1 MTDGGALVA
10 LGKKPM
16 FGMRRREFV
25 TLLGGAAAAWP
36 LAARAQQAERM
47 RRVGVLMPF
56 SADDVEIADPH
67 GGVLADVGTIGL
79 EREVTP
85 TGVANWAARFPLS
98 ARSVAVLRDG
108 WLLLRKRNWSFQS
121 SPLTPSFGF
130 LRLKLRWL
138 RSKVVTL

>member
-1 MTDGGALVA
+1 MKAGGTIPQA
-10 LGKKPM
+10 
-16 FGMRRREFV
+16 
-25 TLLGGAAAAWP
+25 T
-36 LAARAQQAERM
+36 RAQQADRV

-121 SPLTPSFGF
+121 SPLTPSLGF

>member
-1 MTDGGALVA
+1 MPPLRAAWTASRCPDETAGALRHDRRAESFSAGSDGGRKSPEL
-10 LGKKPM
+10 
-16 FGMRRREFV
+16 
-25 TLLGGAAAAWP
+25 
-36 LAARAQQAERM
+36 LAAQS
-47 RRVGVLMPF
+47 V
-56 SADDVEIADPH
+56 I
-67 GGVLADVGTIGL
+67 
-79 EREVTP
+79 
-85 TGVANWAARFPLS
+85 PLS